1 MRRGAVA
8 VGAAALAGVLLLVG
22 GGAAA
27 AATSIV
33 DVGWWTRSPGQR
45 APKGGFAVAEAPDGP
60 TTVAALRLDLGS
72 TGVQSAE
79 VEAVETGGLNADGAA
94 IEACVV
100 TAGWEEEAA
109 GDLDDAPADTCEN
122 QSVAFER
129 DGDAETWT
137 ADLTPLLRGRTGRV
151 SLAIVPAEPEGDL
164 PAVGFEVRLA
174 RPVLHARPA
183 AAPPPTAP
191 TAPAASPAPQ
201 SEPVPSTAT
210 AGDGA
215 PSVDETVAPSSVDG
229 SAADTGGSGATFD
242 DPTVTSTTPTTSAR
256 PRPTTPTTAGTVD
269 EAAAGAY
276 TPLSDELG
284 GEGGRDWGKAALFV
298 LISAIAGVAAGGG
311 RRLART
317 RVTA

>member
-1 MRRGAVA
+1 MRRRAVA
-8 VGAAALAGVLLLVG
+8 VGAVALAGVLLLVG
-22 GGAAA
+22 AGTAAA
-27 AATSIV
+27 AASIV

-45 APKGGFAVAEAPDGP
+45 APKGGFAVAQAPDGP

-72 TGVQSAE
+72 AGVQSAE
-79 VEAVETGGLNADGAA
+79 LEAVETGGLNADGAVV
-94 IEACVV
+94 EACVV
-100 TAGWEEEAA
+100 SSAWKEEAA

-137 ADLTPLLRGRTGRV
+137 VDLAPLLRGRTGSASV
-151 SLAIVPAEPEGDL
+151 AIVPAEPEGDL

-174 RPVLHARPA
+174 RPMLHARPA
-183 AAPPPTAP
+183 AATPA
-191 TAPAASPAPQ
+191 APAPSPPPQ

-210 AGDGA
+210 VGDGA
-215 PSVDETVAPSSVDG
+215 PSGDETVAPSSVDG
-229 SAADTGGSGATFD
+229 SGADTGGSSATFD